1 MEFFAYLIFIPLQI
15 AWLPLSILGTFLV
28 GYRQLATSK
37 KLGVS
42 QTAVEIIN
50 GRWTMDV
57 FGLRS
62 DNAARRLAAELPN
75 NSVFGLWLT
84 LFPLW
89 ATHKATGIEFLY
101 PTLPAPAK
109 AGIANLVP
117 SRTAV
122 FDELIERNIPDAAQF
137 VILGAGLDTRAYGA
151 LRSSNV
157 VIYELDQTGDQT
169 HKRKHLTAAKID
181 SSHVRFVEVDF
192 SEADWIRSLFATDYD
207 PAKRT
212 IFLWEGVTLYLSEQT
227 VKATLDA
234 LRKAAASGSVILADI
249 YANRLVRLS
258 RNKAVSWSLE
268 LTGEEIAFGLDFA
281 QDASGQLQKFVETQG
296 LVLGAYEFLGG
307 AHKKGP
313 FVAVVELVI

>member
-1 MEFFAYLIFIPLQI
+1 MKFLAYLIFIPLQI

-62 DNAARRLAAELPN
+62 DNEARRLAAELPN

-89 ATHKATGIEFLY
+89 AAHKATGIEFLY
-101 PTLPAPAK
+101 PALPAPAK

-122 FDELIERNIPDAAQF
+122 FDELIKRNIGDAAQF
-137 VILGAGLDTRAYGA
+137 VILGAGLDTRAYGKFK
-151 LRSSNV
+151 RSNV
-157 VIYELDQTGDQT
+157 AFYELDQAAEQA
-169 HKRKHLTAAKID
+169 HKRKHLAGAKID

-192 SEADWIRSLFATDYD
+192 SEADWINSLFATDFD
-207 PAKRT
+207 PAKKT
-212 IFLWEGVTLYLSEQT
+212 IFLWEGVTLYLSEQD
-227 VKATLDA
+227 VKRTLGA
-234 LRKAAASGSVILADI
+234 LKKTAVSGSVILADI
-249 YANRLVRLS
+249 YASRLVKLS
-258 RNKAVSWSLE
+258 RKKAVNWSLE
-268 LTGEEIAFGLDFA
+268 LTGEEMAFGLDYA
-281 QDASGQLQKFVETQG
+281 EDADGQLQKFVETQG
-296 LVLGAYEFLGG
+296 LALGAYEFLGG

-313 FVAVVELVI
+313 FAAVVELVI